1 MNEYKIK
8 IRDATKVENLP
19 EESYQ
24 FPALQTREELIDFLI
39 RNKAYPY
46 RSKTGK
52 IYFRR
57 LKKAEDENTN
67 FEGIIKNDAVEKLGL
82 QTEED
87 CRFLREKIK
96 EELSRKR
103 EYKPTIKDWPEEERP
118 REMLMKRGAE
128 NLSPAKLLAIIL
140 QTGDGVKR
148 ISAED
153 LARNLM
159 DCFGNFRNLDSAS
172 FSELCSVEGIGMAK
186 AAQIKA
192 ALEIGK
198 RFLRL
203 SVLLSPVGQPQ
214 INQHVTGATNK
225 HLSSGDIKSIK
236 IPIPPIE
243 IQKEIAAEVQRRRRL
258 AKRLREEAN
267 EILEKAK
274 KCVEWIIL
282 SGEEKT
288 RKTIRLIADKLKE
301 SYNPQKIILYGSY
314 AWGLPDEDSDI
325 DLLIIKDTEEKPH
338 DRIVNA
344 ARIISP
350 LRRGY
355 AVDILVITPE
365 ELKSRLDIGDQ
376 FIEEIISRGEILYG

>member
-8 IRDATKVENLP
+8 LKLKEVEKEEKLQ

-24 FPALQTREELIDFLI
+24 IPILQTREELIDFLI

-46 RSKTGK
+46 CSKTGK
-52 IYFRR
+52 IFFRR

-67 FEGIIKNDAVEKLGL
+67 FEGIIKNGAVEKLGL

-96 EELSRKR
+96 EELSKKR

-153 LARNLM
+153 LARNLI
-159 DCFGNFRNLDSAS
+159 DCFGNFRNLDSAN

-198 RFLRL
+198 RFLREKTKI
-203 SVLLSPVGQPQ
+203 GR
-214 INQHVTGATNK
+214 K
-225 HLSSGDIKSIK
+225 IKSVEDVVNYYKPYLRDLKKEVFKIMLLDGRNKIINDIAISEGSLTASVVHPREVIK
-236 IPIPPIE
+236 EAIKESAAAVIFVHNHPSGEPKPSEEDIE
-243 IQKEIAAEVQRRRRL
+243 ITNRLVQACDLVGIRVLDHIIIGGDGYMSFVDEGLCSL
-258 AKRLREEAN
+258 A
-267 EILEKAK
+267 
-274 KCVEWIIL
+274 
-282 SGEEKT
+282 
-288 RKTIRLIADKLKE
+288 
-301 SYNPQKIILYGSY
+301 P
-314 AWGLPDEDSDI
+314 
-325 DLLIIKDTEEKPH
+325 
-338 DRIVNA
+338 
-344 ARIISP
+344 
-350 LRRGY
+350 
-355 AVDILVITPE
+355 
-365 ELKSRLDIGDQ
+365 
-376 FIEEIISRGEILYG
+376 